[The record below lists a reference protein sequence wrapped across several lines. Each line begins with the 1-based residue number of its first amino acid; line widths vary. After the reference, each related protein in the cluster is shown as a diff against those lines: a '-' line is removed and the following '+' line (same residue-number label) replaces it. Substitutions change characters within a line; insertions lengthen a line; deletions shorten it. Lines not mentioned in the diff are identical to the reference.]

1 MMQWIINIG
10 FGISVLFI
18 SMFVV
23 GVYASLRGVTKAQV
37 FIDAAKHARRTTAQR
52 LYWELHLR
60 MDYDDME
67 PQEQRVVMNL
77 REIFWSKRGA

>member
-1 MMQWIINIG
+1 MMDWIVNIG
-10 FGISVLFI
+10 VGIATLVLTTI
-18 SMFVV
+18 VV
-23 GVYASLRGVTKAQV
+23 GVYGSLRGITKAQV
-37 FIDAAKHARRTTAQR
+37 FIDAARHARRTTVQR